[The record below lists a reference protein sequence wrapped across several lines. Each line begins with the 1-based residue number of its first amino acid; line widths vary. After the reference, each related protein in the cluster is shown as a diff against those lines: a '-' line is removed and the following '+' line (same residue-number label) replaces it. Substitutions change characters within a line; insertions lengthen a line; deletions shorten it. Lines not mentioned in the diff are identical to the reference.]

1 MGTSPFAS
9 EKIAMLDE
17 DGDEGLNEP
26 AAKTSDDASGA
37 NARADTIPADKHRSE
52 YVCALRRGEV
62 RENLPLSPSLLFFEG
77 VVRNRV
83 PSPGRWMS
91 KTSIASSNPQ

>member
-1 MGTSPFAS
+1 MTHLVRTPAPIRFLPIS
-9 EKIAMLDE
+9 IA
-17 DGDEGLNEP
+17 
-26 AAKTSDDASGA
+26 
-37 NARADTIPADKHRSE
+37 IE
-52 YVCALRRGEV
+52 YVCAPRRGKEV